1 MKILKKIVGA
11 AIVAFNIPRVVEM
24 VQLLNNGEAT
34 PYEMGRLTGTILM
47 TILGTWLIFS
57 KEKSKA

>member
-11 AIVAFNIPRVVEM
+11 AIVAFNLPRVIEM
-24 VQLLNNGEAT
+24 AQLLSGGGAT
-34 PYEMGRLTGTILM
+34 PYEMGRLTGTLVM